1 VPSKDIALKDI
12 FEEIPHR
19 LSKILAPAPIKEL
32 LPTNF
37 PSTELRVDFLA
48 RLEDESI
55 LHMEFQSF
63 NDTNM
68 PWRMLRYYTAI
79 AEKYKTHN
87 IKQLVVYVGNE
98 KLRMKSS
105 FKIKNLVFKYEI
117 LDIRQIDC
125 KVLLESP
132 DPMDRLLACLCKV
145 EDEVYLIEKL
155 IKTMEGMNE
164 EERKDYLLKALT
176 LTELRPNLRIRLTE
190 EVKPMPIVVRP
201 EDIKLSKKK
210 LRKDVLYRLGLEEGK
225 QIGLEE
231 GRKEGEIIGIEK
243 GKQIGLEEGKQI
255 GLEEGRKEGEVIGIE
270 KGRKIGHE
278 EGFLKALQDTVLTL
292 IRGKLGQVPEGV
304 EVKIRGVRDRE
315 YLNTL
320 IEKLINSGDVL
331 EVLRQERLLN

>member
-1 VPSKDIALKDI
+1 MPSKDIALKDI
-12 FEEIPHR
+12 FEEVPHR
-19 LSKILAPAPIKEL
+19 LSRILSPAPIKEL
-32 LPTNF
+32 LPTAL

-105 FKIKNLVFKYEI
+105 LKIKNLVFKYEI

-125 KVLLESP
+125 KLLLESP

-155 IKTMEGMNE
+155 IKTMESMNE

-176 LTELRPNLRIRLTE
+176 LTELRPNLRIKLTE

-201 EDIKLSKKK
+201 EDIKLPKRKLKK
-210 LRKDVLYRLGLEEGK
+210 DPLYKLGLEEGK
-225 QIGLEE
+225 QIGLEK
-231 GRKEGEIIGIEK
+231 GKQIGLEK
-243 GKQIGLEEGKQI
+243 GKQIGLEKGKQI
-255 GLEEGRKEGEVIGIE
+255 GFQEGEVIGIEKGRKEGEVIGIE
-270 KGRKIGHE
+270 KGL
-278 EGFLKALQDTVLTL
+278 LKSAQDMV
-292 IRGKLGQVPEGV
+292 IAVVEAKLGYVPKGLE
-304 EVKIRGVRDRE
+304 ERVKDIKDRDF
-315 YLNTL
+315 LHAL
-320 IEKLINSGDVL
+320 IKKLISSEKVL
-331 EVLRQERLLN
+331 EVLKEELNI

>member
-1 VPSKDIALKDI
+1 MSSKDIALKDI

-19 LSKILAPAPIKEL
+19 LSKILASAHIKEL

-48 RLEDESI
+48 RLKDESI
-55 LHMEFQSF
+55 LHIEFQSF
-63 NDTNM
+63 NDPNM
-68 PWRMLRYYTAI
+68 PFRMLRYYLAI
-79 AEKYKTHN
+79 LERYPTSP
-87 IKQLVVYVGNE
+87 IKQLLVYVGNR
-98 KLRMKSS
+98 KLRMKSRLRLRNLS
-105 FKIKNLVFKYEI
+105 FSYEI

-176 LTELRPNLRIRLTE
+176 LTELRPNLRIKLTE
-190 EVKPMPIVVRP
+190 EVKHMPIVVRP
-201 EDIKLSKKK
+201 EDIRLPKKK
-210 LRKDVLYRLGLEEGK
+210 LKKDILYRLGLEEGK

-231 GRKEGEIIGIEK
+231 

-270 KGRKIGHE
+270 KGKHIGLE
-278 EGFLKALQDTVLTL
+278 EGLLKSAQEML
-292 IRGKLGQVPEGV
+292 IAIIEGKLGYVPEKIANRIREIKDV
-304 EVKIRGVRDRE
+304 EFLRSLAKKLVSTSEDFMQVLAIELKI
-315 YLNTL
+315 
-320 IEKLINSGDVL
+320 S
-331 EVLRQERLLN
+331 

>member
-1 VPSKDIALKDI
+1 VPSKDITLKDI
-12 FEEIPHR
+12 FEEVPHR
-19 LSKILAPAPIKEL
+19 LSKILSPAPIKEL
-32 LPTNF
+32 LPTAL

-105 FKIKNLVFKYEI
+105 LKIKNLVFKYEI

-225 QIGLEE
+225 QIGLE
-231 GRKEGEIIGIEK
+231 K
-243 GKQIGLEEGKQI
+243 GKQIGLEEGK
-255 GLEEGRKEGEVIGIE
+255 KEGEVIGIE
-270 KGRKIGHE
+270 KGRQIGIQ
-278 EGFLKALQDTVLTL
+278 EGKQIGFQEGKQIGELEFAQKMVITITGD
-292 IRGKLGQVPEGV
+292 KLGYVPKGLE
-304 EVKIRGVRDRE
+304 ERVKDVKDRDF
-315 YLNTL
+315 LHAL
-320 IEKLINSGDVL
+320 IKKLISSEKVL
-331 EVLRQERLLN
+331 EVLKEELNI

>member
-1 VPSKDIALKDI
+1 MSSKDIALKDI
-12 FEEIPHR
+12 FEEIPQR

-55 LHMEFQSF
+55 LHIEFQSF
-63 NDTNM
+63 NDPNM
-68 PWRMLRYYTAI
+68 PFRMLRYYLAI
-79 AEKYKTHN
+79 LERYPSTP
-87 IKQLVVYVGNE
+87 IKQLLVYVGNR
-98 KLRMKSS
+98 KLRMKSRLRLRNLS
-105 FKIKNLVFKYEI
+105 FSYEI

-201 EDIKLSKKK
+201 EDIRLPKKK
-210 LRKDVLYRLGLEEGK
+210 LRKDILYRLGLEEGK
-225 QIGLEE
+225 QIGFQ
-231 GRKEGEIIGIEK
+231 EGEAIGIEK
-243 GKQIGLEEGKQI
+243 GKHIGLGEGKQI
-255 GLEEGRKEGEVIGIE
+255 GLEEGLLKSAQEMLIAIIE
-270 KGRKIGHE
+270 
-278 EGFLKALQDTVLTL
+278 
-292 IRGKLGQVPEGV
+292 GKLGYVPEEIANRIR
-304 EVKIRGVRDRE
+304 EVKDVEFLRS
-315 YLNTL
+315 LAK
-320 IEKLINSGDVL
+320 KLVSTSEDFMQVL
-331 EVLRQERLLN
+331 ATELKIL

>member
-1 VPSKDIALKDI
+1 MPPYFIFTQWMKQSPTAL
-12 FEEIPHR
+12 
-19 LSKILAPAPIKEL
+19 
-32 LPTNF
+32 

-105 FKIKNLVFKYEI
+105 LKIKNLVFKYEI

-125 KVLLESP
+125 RVLLESP

-176 LTELRPNLRIRLTE
+176 LTELRPNLRIKLTE

-201 EDIKLSKKK
+201 EDIRLPKKK
-210 LRKDVLYRLGLEEGK
+210 LRKDILYRLGLEEGK
-225 QIGLEE
+225 
-231 GRKEGEIIGIEK
+231 KEGEIIGIEK

-255 GLEEGRKEGEVIGIE
+255 GIEEGKQIGIE
-270 KGRKIGHE
+270 
-278 EGFLKALQDTVLTL
+278 EGLLKSAQEMV
-292 IRGKLGQVPEGV
+292 IAIIEGKLGYVPEDIANRIRKIKDV
-304 EVKIRGVRDRE
+304 EFLRSLAKKLVSASEDFMQVLAIELKI
-315 YLNTL
+315 
-320 IEKLINSGDVL
+320 S
-331 EVLRQERLLN
+331 

>member
-1 VPSKDIALKDI
+1 MSSKDIALKDI
-12 FEEIPHR
+12 FEEIPQR

-48 RLEDESI
+48 KLQDDSI
-55 LHMEFQSF
+55 LHIEFQSF
-63 NDTNM
+63 NDINM
-68 PWRMLRYYTAI
+68 PFRMLRYYLAI
-79 AEKYKTHN
+79 LERYPSSP
-87 IKQLVVYVGNE
+87 IKQLLVYVGNR
-98 KLRMKSS
+98 KLRMKSRLR
-105 FKIKNLVFKYEI
+105 IRNLTFSYEI

-125 KVLLESP
+125 KLLLESP

-231 GRKEGEIIGIEK
+231 G
-243 GKQIGLEEGKQI
+243 KQIGL
-255 GLEEGRKEGEVIGIE
+255 
-270 KGRKIGHE
+270 E

-304 EVKIRGVRDRE
+304 GIKVKGIRDRE
-315 YLNTL
+315 YLNAL

-331 EVLRQERLLN
+331 EVLREERLLS

>member
-1 VPSKDIALKDI
+1 MPSKDIALKDI

-19 LSKILAPAPIKEL
+19 LSKILSPAPIKEL

-48 RLEDESI
+48 RLEDDSI
-55 LHMEFQSF
+55 LHIEFQSF
-63 NDTNM
+63 NDPNM
-68 PWRMLRYYTAI
+68 PFRMLRYYLAI
-79 AEKYKTHN
+79 WERYPSSP
-87 IKQLVVYVGNE
+87 IKQLLVYVGNR
-98 KLRMKSS
+98 KLRMKSRLR
-105 FKIKNLVFKYEI
+105 IRNLTFSYEI

-125 KVLLESP
+125 RVLLESP

-164 EERKDYLLKALT
+164 EERKDYILKALT
-176 LTELRPNLRIRLTE
+176 LTELRPNLRIKLTE

-201 EDIKLSKKK
+201 EDIKLPKKK
-210 LRKDVLYRLGLEEGK
+210 LRKDILYRLGLEEGK

-231 GRKEGEIIGIEK
+231 G
-243 GKQIGLEEGKQI
+243 KQIGLEEGKKVGLEEGKQI

-270 KGRKIGHE
+270 KGRKIGLE
-278 EGFLKALQDTVLTL
+278 EGFIKALQDTVLTL
-292 IRGKLGQVPEGV
+292 INSRLGQVPEGV
-304 EVKIRGVRDRE
+304 KVKVKGIRDRE
-315 YLNTL
+315 YLNAL

-331 EVLRQERLLN
+331 ELLREERLLS

>member
-1 VPSKDIALKDI
+1 MFSKDIALKDI
-12 FEEIPHR
+12 FEEIPYR

-55 LHMEFQSF
+55 LHIEFQSF

-68 PWRMLRYYTAI
+68 PFRMLRYYLAI
-79 AEKYKTHN
+79 LERYPSSP
-87 IKQLVVYVGNE
+87 IKQLLVYVGNR
-98 KLRMKSS
+98 KLRMKSRLRIRNLS
-105 FKIKNLVFKYEI
+105 FSYEI

-155 IKTMEGMNE
+155 IKTMESMNE

-176 LTELRPNLRIRLTE
+176 LTELRPNLRIKLTE

-201 EDIKLSKKK
+201 EDIKLPKRK
-210 LRKDVLYRLGLEEGK
+210 LRKDILYRLGLEE
-225 QIGLEE
+225 
-231 GRKEGEIIGIEK
+231 

-270 KGRKIGHE
+270 KGKQIGE
-278 EGFLKALQDTVLTL
+278 LEFAQKMVITITED
-292 IRGKLGQVPEGV
+292 KLGYVPEGL
-304 EVKIRGVRDRE
+304 EERVKDIKDRDF
-315 YLNTL
+315 LHTL
-320 IEKLINSGDVL
+320 IKKLITSEKVL
-331 EVLRQERLLN
+331 EVLKEELNI

>member
-1 VPSKDIALKDI
+1 MSSKDITLKDI
-12 FEEIPHR
+12 FEEVPHR

-79 AEKYKTHN
+79 AEKYKTYN
-87 IKQLVVYVGNE
+87 IKQLLVYVGNE

-105 FKIKNLVFKYEI
+105 LKLKNLVFRYEI

-125 KVLLESP
+125 RVLLESP
-132 DPMDRLLACLCKV
+132 DPMDRLLACLCRV
-145 EDEVYLIEKL
+145 EDEAYLIEKL

-190 EVKPMPIVVRP
+190 EVRHMPIVVRP
-201 EDIKLSKKK
+201 EDIKLPKKM
-210 LRKDVLYRLGLEEGK
+210 LRKDILYRLGLEEGK

-231 GRKEGEIIGIEK
+231 G
-243 GKQIGLEEGKQI
+243 
-255 GLEEGRKEGEVIGIE
+255 
-270 KGRKIGHE
+270 
-278 EGFLKALQDTVLTL
+278 FLKALQNTVLTL
-292 IRGKLGQVPEGV
+292 IKSKMGQIPEGM
-304 EVKIRGVRDRE
+304 EAKIKDIRDRE
-315 YLNTL
+315 YLNAL

-331 EVLRQERLLN
+331 GLLREERLLS

>member
-1 VPSKDIALKDI
+1 MPSKDIALKDI
-12 FEEIPHR
+12 FEEVPHR

-48 RLEDESI
+48 RLEDDSI
-55 LHMEFQSF
+55 LHIEFQSF

-68 PWRMLRYYTAI
+68 PFRMLRYYLAI
-79 AEKYKTHN
+79 LERYPSSP
-87 IKQLVVYVGNE
+87 IKQLLVYVGNR
-98 KLRMKSS
+98 KLRMKSRLR
-105 FKIKNLVFKYEI
+105 IRNLTFSYEI

-125 KVLLESP
+125 KLLLESP

-176 LTELRPNLRIRLTE
+176 LTELRPNLRIKLTE

-201 EDIKLSKKK
+201 EDIRLPKRK

-225 QIGLEE
+225 QIGF
-231 GRKEGEIIGIEK
+231 
-243 GKQIGLEEGKQI
+243 QEGKQI
-255 GLEEGRKEGEVIGIE
+255 GELEFAQKMVITITG
-270 KGRKIGHE
+270 
-278 EGFLKALQDTVLTL
+278 D
-292 IRGKLGQVPEGV
+292 KLGYVPEGLK
-304 EVKIRGVRDRE
+304 ERVKDIKDRE
-315 YLNTL
+315 FLHAL
-320 IEKLINSGDVL
+320 IKKLISSEKVL
-331 EVLRQERLLN
+331 EVLKEELNI